1 MDSTIRESHSS
12 EVNSV
17 GLQAFTHI
25 ERNVTAIRNRI
36 DAAAARTGRNSE
48 DVRLIAVTKSVGP
61 SQVEA
66 LHACGVRAFGENRL
80 PGVPDKQAMA
90 PRETA
95 EWHMVGHLQR
105 RKAREVVG
113 LFDWVDSIDR
123 LKLAETLQ
131 RQCEEQDR
139 QLRVLLEVNVS
150 GESTKHGLAPEEVE
164 GVLTAIRPLD
174 RLSVE
179 GVMTMAPLAD
189 DPEDVRPV
197 FARLRELADDFGL
210 PERSMGMSNDFEVAV
225 EEGATQVRIGTA
237 LFV

>member
-1 MDSTIRESHSS
+1 M
-12 EVNSV
+12 

-25 ERNVTAIRNRI
+25 ERNITAIRTRI
-36 DAAAARTGRNSE
+36 DAAAARAGRNSE
-48 DVRLIAVTKSVGP
+48 DVKLIAVTKSVGP

-66 LHACGVRAFGENRL
+66 LYACGVRAFGENRL

-90 PRETA
+90 PRDIA
-95 EWHMVGHLQR
+95 EWHMVGNLQR
-105 RKAREVVG
+105 RKARDVVE

-131 RQCEEQDR
+131 RWCEEQNR
-139 QLRVLLEVNVS
+139 QVRVLLEVNVS
-150 GESTKHGLAPEEVE
+150 GEATKHGLVPGKVE
-164 GVLTAIRPLD
+164 GVLATIRPLD

-197 FARLRELADDFGL
+197 FAQLRQLADDLGL
-210 PERSMGMSNDFEVAV
+210 PECSMGMSNDFEVAI

-237 LFV
+237 LFL

>member
-1 MDSTIRESHSS
+1 M
-12 EVNSV
+12 

-25 ERNVTAIRNRI
+25 ERNVTAIRKQME
-36 DAAAARTGRNSE
+36 AAAVRAGRNPE
-48 DVRLIAVTKSVGP
+48 DVKLIAVTKSVGA

-66 LHACGVRAFGENRL
+66 LYACGVRAFGENRL

-90 PRETA
+90 PRDLV
-95 EWHMVGHLQR
+95 EWHMVGNLQR
-105 RKAREVVG
+105 RKARDVVG

-131 RQCEEQDR
+131 RRCEEQDC

-150 GESTKHGLAPEEVE
+150 GETTKHGVVPEEVE
-164 GVLTAIRPLD
+164 GLLAAIRSLD

-197 FARLRELADDFGL
+197 FARLRHLAEDHGV
-210 PERSMGMSNDFEVAV
+210 PERSMGMSNDFEVAI

-237 LFV
+237 LFR

>member
-1 MDSTIRESHSS
+1 M
-12 EVNSV
+12 

-25 ERNVTAIRNRI
+25 ERNVAAIRKRI
-36 DAAAARTGRNSE
+36 AAAANRVGRDPSDIE
-48 DVRLIAVTKSVGP
+48 LIAITKSVGP

-66 LHACGVRAFGENRL
+66 LYACGVRAFGENRL
-80 PGVPDKQAMA
+80 PGVPEKQTRA
-90 PRETA
+90 PRDFA
-95 EWHMVGHLQR
+95 EWHMVGNLQR

-131 RQCEEQDR
+131 RRCEEHDR

-150 GESTKHGLAPEEVE
+150 GESNKHGLVPGKVE
-164 GVLTAIRPLD
+164 GVLAAIRSLD

-189 DPEDVRPV
+189 EPEDVRPV
-197 FARLRELADDFGL
+197 FARLRELAEDLGL
-210 PERSMGMSNDFEVAV
+210 PERSMGMSNDFEVAI

-237 LFV
+237 LFR

>member
-1 MDSTIRESHSS
+1 
-12 EVNSV
+12 V

-25 ERNVTAIRNRI
+25 ERNVTAIRKRI
-36 DAAAARTGRNSE
+36 EAAASRAGRDPSGVE
-48 DVRLIAVTKSVGP
+48 LIAVTKSVGP

-66 LHACGVRAFGENRL
+66 LYACGVRAFGENRL
-80 PGVPDKQAMA
+80 PGVPEKQTMA
-90 PRETA
+90 PRDFA
-95 EWHMVGHLQR
+95 EWHMVGNLQR
-105 RKAREVVG
+105 RKAREVAG

-131 RQCEEQDR
+131 RRCEEQDS

-150 GESTKHGLAPEEVE
+150 GETTKNGVIPREVE
-164 GVLTAIRPLD
+164 GLLAAVRPLD

-189 DPEDVRPV
+189 EPEDVRPV
-197 FARLRELADDFGL
+197 FARLREVADDLGL
-210 PERSMGMSNDFEVAV
+210 PERSMGMSNDFEVAI

-237 LFV
+237 LFL

>member
-1 MDSTIRESHSS
+1 M
-12 EVNSV
+12 

-90 PRETA
+90 SREIA